1 VSLGLGSC
9 DVGLA
14 GVKALAGAPF
24 AANLVRLNLGCCDTR
39 KPVIDVLVA
48 PSAFPRLKALDLRG
62 GRKNQVQAERL
73 RARFGDGVI
82 F

>member
-1 VSLGLGSC
+1 MSLGLGGC

-24 AANLVRLNLGCCDTR
+24 AANLVRLDLGWCETR

-48 PSAFPRLKALDLRG
+48 PGDFPRLKVLDLHG
-62 GRKNQVQAERL
+62 GRKNRVQAERL
-73 RARFGDGVI
+73 RDGSAKG
-82 F
+82 